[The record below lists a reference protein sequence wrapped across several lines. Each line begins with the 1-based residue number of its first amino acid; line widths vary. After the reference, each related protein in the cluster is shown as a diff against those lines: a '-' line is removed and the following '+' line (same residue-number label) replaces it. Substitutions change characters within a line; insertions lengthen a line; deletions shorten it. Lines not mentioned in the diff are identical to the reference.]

1 MDEKPPLN
9 FDGSIRDV
17 TEMVD
22 LTIKHGDNIGITW
35 FFNEGYIMGLKGC
48 LTGISYG
55 SYTRYILGIYWVCT
69 GYCIYWNM

>member
-22 LTIKHGDNIGITW
+22 LTIKNRDSTR
-35 FFNEGYIMGLKGC
+35 FQQGYGMFL
-48 LTGISYG
+48 
-55 SYTRYILGIYWVCT
+55 WD
-69 GYCIYWNM
+69 MFQ